1 MCRSEAKDLDKS
13 TSEQQSVDENS
24 PDVPDVPHKTRQELQ
39 KPREYEQEA
48 TEIIVIAEGMVSG
61 NGRVTNGSCGRT
73 GWGTSNK
80 DLWSWR
86 GRRDNVWKSTETPES
101 SPTQ

>member
-1 MCRSEAKDLDKS
+1 MSSEASVTGNRAECAEAKRKIW
-13 TSEQQSVDENS
+13 TSQRRSNNQSMKTH
-24 PDVPDVPHKTRQELQ
+24 PMPDVPHKTRQELQ
-39 KPREYEQEA
+39 KLREYEQEA
-48 TEIIVIAEGMVSG
+48 TEIIVIAEGTVSG

-86 GRRDNVWKSTETPES
+86 G
-101 SPTQ
+101 